1 MCPLRFV
8 LVFFSVV
15 LAGYFAWKT
24 VDSSLELNSEGSPVE
39 AKEKDD
45 KQGLG
50 FKRKMYNG
58 FWMFVD
64 MASGRNKNVRGVSQN
79 IQSEGSESRYWH
91 YE

>member
-8 LVFFSVV
+8 IVFFSVV
-15 LAGYFAWKT
+15 LAGYFTWKT
-24 VDSSLELNSEGSPVE
+24 VDSSPELDSPGE

-64 MASGRNKNVRGVSQN
+64 MASGRYLWRNLKA
-79 IQSEGSESRYWH
+79 I
-91 YE
+91 

>member
-8 LVFFSVV
+8 IVFFSVV
-15 LAGYFAWKT
+15 LAGYFTWKT
-24 VDSSLELNSEGSPVE
+24 VDSSPELDSPVE
-39 AKEKDD
+39 PKEKDD

-64 MASGRNKNVRGVSQN
+64 MASGRYLWRNLKA
-79 IQSEGSESRYWH
+79 I
-91 YE
+91 